1 MERNNTNHF
10 LGINWTVR
18 FKNPQFWISIVLSVL
33 VPPFVFAGIEFNQVN
48 SWPQFFGVLGS
59 GFANPYVVLMI
70 IVSLYN
76 SITDKTTKGFG
87 DSYIAKQYLKPRTDY
102 DPKQAIDWEVNI
114 DKKAQAKDKV
124 KREQEE
130 KLKLEED
137 ERQKENEQM
146 IEKEPKDE
154 KAIPIDNQNNDF
166 EPEQW
171 KDDFAEEVEVEE
183 GLRDVEDDDVIV
195 DNFDSDINNSGVMLD
210 TNQQVEGAIEN
221 GENTSTDK

>member
-1 MERNNTNHF
+1 MEQNNTKNF

-18 FKNPQFWISIVLSVL
+18 SKHPQFWISIVLSVL

-48 SWPQFFGVLGS
+48 SWPQSFGVLGS

-70 IVSLYN
+70 VVSLYN

-114 DKKAQAKDKV
+114 DKKAQAKDKA
-124 KREQEE
+124 RQEREE
-130 KLKLEED
+130 KLELEE
-137 ERQKENEQM
+137 
-146 IEKEPKDE
+146 DE

-183 GLRDVEDDDVIV
+183 GLRDVEDDEVIV

-210 TNQQVEGAIEN
+210 TNQQVEGVIEN